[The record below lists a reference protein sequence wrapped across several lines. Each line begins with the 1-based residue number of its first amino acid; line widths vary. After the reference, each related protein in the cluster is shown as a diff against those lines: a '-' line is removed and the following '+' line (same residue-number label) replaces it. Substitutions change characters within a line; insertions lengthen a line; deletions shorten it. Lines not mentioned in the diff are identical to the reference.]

1 MCHLC
6 IRILTREL
14 QVRNLRIMMMMEM
27 EVVMVTMRIMMIV
40 TGVKAQRHLMPE
52 VFLAGTRL
60 MLWQGHSSA

>member
-6 IRILTREL
+6 IRILMREL

-27 EVVMVTMRIMMIV
+27 EVVMVMIV

>member
-1 MCHLC
+1 MCHFC

-14 QVRNLRIMMMMEM
+14 RVRNLRIMMMMM

-60 MLWQGHSSA
+60 MLWQGHSST